1 MPVLALVAAAFVRWR
16 ERAFFLV
23 LLFLGLVLSVGP
35 FPYTNPTRVGGALK
49 DFMVNT
55 TAGLALRSTDRATPV
70 VLLALAMLL
79 GSALTALW
87 RRLSILGIIDGPA
100 RRRPRDRQQPFPLQ
114 RRGHRRR
121 FPRAAR
127 RPSPSSNWRRSTHLN
142 ATHPGT
148 RVFAIPGND
157 FADDRWGNTVDTPQ
171 PALLN
176 RNFVTREQQIMGSIA
191 TADTLYAVDGPY
203 QDGTANTNALA
214 PMARLMGAGDV
225 LVEYD
230 QRYEHYGVP
239 HPKLLA
245 QLLSQTPLGLSDP
258 TSFGTPRPNVS
269 TYSTLNEADLA
280 APSNL
285 AWPSPLVDYTVANP
299 RPLLRA
305 ESDTGAVVMEGDAT
319 GINNLAGLGLLNND
333 NSIYYAGTLATDP
346 SRLEQLAGQGAQ
358 LVLTDTNRKQAF
370 QWASMTAN
378 TGFTETPSDDPA
390 KTDPKDSPIELF
402 PGAGLSTKTVASYV
416 GAVNITASSYG
427 NGITYNPEYAA
438 SSAIDDDFDS
448 AWITGTFVPDPA
460 GQWWQ
465 AQFANPVSTNHIT
478 LVQPQRGDRS
488 RWISSVTLTFDGKD
502 PERFQL
508 TDASHARSGQTLTF
522 PTRSL
527 PHPARDNRQHHR
539 RPPGFPQRLSRRA
552 SPKSKSPGRRCA
564 RWSTCRPRCSARS
577 GRPHNPTA
585 SRSS

>member
-1 MPVLALVAAAFVRWR
+1 MLALVAAAFVRWR

-23 LLFLGLVLSVGP
+23 LLFLGMVLSVGP
-35 FPYTNPTRVGGALK
+35 FPYNDPTRIGGALK
-49 DFMVNT
+49 NFMTNT

-87 RRLSILGIIDGPA
+87 RRLSIVGIVTALLVAGLVVANNPSIFNGEA
-100 RRRPRDRQQPFPLQ
+100 ISAGALTQPSTLPSYQL
-114 RRGHRRR
+114 
-121 FPRAAR
+121 AAIK
-127 RPSPSSNWRRSTHLN
+127 HLN

-148 RVFAIPGND
+148 RVYAIPGND
-157 FADDRWGNTVDTPQ
+157 FASDRWGNTVDTPQ
-171 PALLN
+171 SALLN
-176 RNFVTREQQIMGSIA
+176 RSFVTREQQIMGSIA

-239 HPKLLA
+239 HPQLLA

-280 APSNL
+280 APANL
-285 AWPSPLVDYTVANP
+285 AWPSPLVDYTVSNP

-305 ESDTGAVVMEGDAT
+305 ESDTGAVVMEGDAS
-319 GINNLAGLGLLNND
+319 GLNNLAGLGLVNND
-333 NSIYYAGTLATDP
+333 NSIYYAGTLAGDP
-346 SRLEQLAGQGAQ
+346 ARLRQLAGQGAQ

-378 TGFTETPSDDPA
+378 AGFTETPSDDPA
-390 KTDPKDSPIELF
+390 KTDPRDSPIDLF
-402 PGAGLSTKTVASYV
+402 PDAGLSSKTVASYA

-438 SSAIDDDFDS
+438 SSAIDNDFDT
-448 AWITGTFVPDPA
+448 AWITGTFVPNPA

-465 AQFANPVSTNHIT
+465 AQFANPVSTDHVT

-488 RWISSVTLTFDGKD
+488 RWISSVTVTFDGKD
-502 PERFQL
+502 PEKFQL
-508 TDASHARSGQTLTF
+508 TNASHAKTGQTAHV
-522 PTRSL
+522 PHPVL
-527 PHPARDNRQHHR
+527 PHAARDHRQHDR
-539 RPPGFPQRLSRRA
+539 RPPGLPLGARPSA
-552 SPKSKSPGRRCA
+552 SPRSRSPGRPCA
-564 RWSTCRPRCSARS
+564 RWSTCRPRCSAAS
-577 GRPHNPTA
+577 GRPRSPTV